1 MDLDLKLVVEE
12 SMLLAIELRRL
23 RPSALDDKSGN

>member
-1 MDLDLKLVVEE
+1 VVEE

-23 RPSALDDKSGN
+23 RPSALGDKSGN